1 MNDADFIAGQQLI
14 LGFYQALDETRF
26 ADAAKAFAD
35 HGEWHRKGEVLTGPA
50 EVEAAYFGR
59 SADLHTR
66 HVITNFLLSD
76 SAEGQDFS
84 VYITLYAGKAA
95 EGESPCVNGPAMV
108 LTSHGSLIQHAGS
121 WKISRKTTQRQFL
134 IQPPQG

>member
-14 LGFYQALDETRF
+14 LGFYQAVDEARF
-26 ADAAKAFAD
+26 SDAAKAFSD

-59 SADLHTR
+59 ATDLHTR

-95 EGESPCVNGPAMV
+95 EGETPSVSGPSMV
-108 LTSHGSLIQHAGS
+108 LTSHGSLIQQEGV
-121 WKISRKTTQRQFL
+121 WKFAHKSTQRQFL
-134 IQPPQG
+134 IQPQQG